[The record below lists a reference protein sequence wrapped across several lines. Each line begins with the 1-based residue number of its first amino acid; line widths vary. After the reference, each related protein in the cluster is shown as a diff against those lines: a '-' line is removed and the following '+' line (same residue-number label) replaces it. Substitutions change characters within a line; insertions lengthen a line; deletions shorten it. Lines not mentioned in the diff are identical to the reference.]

1 MQLSRPVRCALA
13 FGVGLLLAGTASA
26 GAISLRW
33 DALSGVT
40 GYRVHYGTSPGSYT
54 SVRDVGSAT
63 STTLT
68 NLSNCTNYYI
78 AVKGYN
84 SQGESATY
92 SNEVAGWSRP
102 EFSSA
107 TPSSVRQ
114 GDQLTLN
121 VNGANFQP
129 GASFEYNIVGLPT
142 SLDGDPLVR
151 IGNVSVT
158 SCNLIQ
164 AQLTIEPTAAGLRA
178 MEVGSFPVTVKVVNP
193 DTVYGCTGG
202 ATGCSGSVAPLN
214 VQFREQRADVNDS
227 DAVTNNRID
236 GKDLVWLAYSFGT
249 GEGQPK
255 HNSDADLNGDGLVDG
270 EDLAYLATR
279 FGGCW
284 TGSAWAAGACP

>member
-1 MQLSRPVRCALA
+1 MQFWRQARGALA
-13 FGVGLLLAGTASA
+13 FVVGILSAASVSAGT
-26 GAISLRW
+26 ISLRW
-33 DALSGVT
+33 DPLTGVT

-68 NLSNCTNYYI
+68 NLTNCTGYYI

-102 EFSSA
+102 EITSA
-107 TPSSVRQ
+107 TPSTVRQ

-129 GASFEYNIVGLPT
+129 GASLDYEIVGLPT
-142 SLDGDPLVR
+142 SLAGDPLVR
-151 IGNVSVT
+151 VANVGVV

-164 AQLTIEPTAAGLRA
+164 AQLTIEPTVAGLRA
-178 MEVGSFPVTVKVVNP
+178 MEVGAFPVRVDVANP
-193 DTVYGCTGG
+193 DTVFGTTT
-202 ATGCSGSVAPLN
+202 AQLN
-214 VQFREQRADVNDS
+214 VQFSEPRADVNDS
-227 DAVTNNRID
+227 DSVTRNRID
-236 GKDLVWLAYSFGT
+236 GKDLVWLAYAFGT

-255 HNSDADLNGDGLVDG
+255 HNPDADLDGDGFVDG
-270 EDLAYLATR
+270 QDLAFLATR

-284 TGSAWAAGACP
+284 TGSAWSAGACP